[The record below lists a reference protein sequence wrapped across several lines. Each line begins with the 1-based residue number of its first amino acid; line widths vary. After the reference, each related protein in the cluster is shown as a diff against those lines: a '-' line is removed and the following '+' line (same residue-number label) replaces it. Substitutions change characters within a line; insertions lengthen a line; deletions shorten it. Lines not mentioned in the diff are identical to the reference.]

1 LKYRLK
7 ALFDGLNQQVAMI
20 TRYKFRFLSI
30 TGLLFFGLC
39 IFVLGWFAQSKS
51 FQTLQ
56 IRGIEYLGV
65 PDASLN
71 SGSRNTGPVFV
82 KEIKHPLE
90 LNSLDISFEFMTQE
104 STFSYGNLFQTG
116 DTLDAIRMELQPSSN
131 LVLVLGDGKLFLLSN
146 SIQIGKYHGVRLK
159 YERENFLKVFVDE
172 TEVLSVTDKGLLAG
186 KFDVS
191 NIVVGTGLARQR
203 ALVGSVKNFNLNGAY
218 SYYDRTASLSRW
230 MLILLCSIVFL
241 KSLPSL
247 WSYSQSHG
255 QGGGTMSITS
265 DLVDNIAVFGFSLT
279 FVVMALLSI
288 RLFGGQHLGL
298 SKWLVHL
305 VLPISLA
312 AILLVLN
319 RQRSAWKWARW
330 PLGVI
335 FLAYVASIVASTRY
349 KAHAYDAFI
358 MGIIMIS
365 CLAFG
370 LSLARIRLGAPLPQK
385 SRKRLESAVVIGI
398 SGLFLTP
405 SWGALVDLTNW
416 HAFSQALDNNF
427 GVSVIGAFL
436 VLRAVFAVLFELP
449 NTTEVFDLDL
459 FARGKAK
466 YLLSRV
472 YLDVAVIAVFFWISF
487 RQDTLFIPGSE
498 YHWEYYVGAVQG
510 IRNGGWLLWDTPSQ
524 YGFLNILLPSLV
536 PSASAWQSFYLF
548 QGTLLFLVSTG
559 IYLAARRYTT
569 ASAFHRLAVFAIVFM
584 ALFFADPELIG
595 PYPFPSSSVVRFFC
609 VYALVLVAWF
619 IPQFGLRQAVALSI
633 VWSLAVIW
641 SAESAIYGTAIFL
654 FILVALIQTNTIE
667 NHRFALACKYVVLA
681 AMCLAMVLVIMFA
694 FYFARLGVAPDLFG
708 FLEHAFGYAGGFGY
722 VPFPLS
728 GPGNLL
734 LLVFMGVSI
743 LCIRAIQREGGVN
756 ENLVSPLAAM
766 AGCIWGISTYYI
778 GRPVP
783 QNITAMLPLIAM
795 VVYLSL
801 MLSKRMSPGAHSLPI
816 KAAALPLIFLVLIPL
831 INLKWVRN
839 LAQIQSFTSDV
850 TTKLPKASNELQQ
863 LLSRAKPSANTSIVY
878 YGDDAAP
885 PIFSGEYARFN
896 ETNWLPIPLQLLEQ
910 PVSEARRNLYLNRYI
925 CRNQPSGGIL
935 VNRKG
940 DAIAVRL
947 QGFLHQLRQFYDVE
961 EVISGNVYTLYRF
974 SGMNLQHCSPLV
986 GKKTS

>member
-1 LKYRLK
+1 
-7 ALFDGLNQQVAMI
+7 MI
-20 TRYKFRFLSI
+20 THCKFRFASI
-30 TGLLFFGLC
+30 AGLLFLVAC
-39 IFVLGWFAQSKS
+39 IIVLGWYSQSKS
-51 FQTLQ
+51 FQTFQ
-56 IRGIEYLGV
+56 IHGIEYLGV
-65 PDASLN
+65 PDTSKG
-71 SGSRNTGPVFV
+71 SGLRNTGPVYV

-90 LNSLDISFEFMTQE
+90 LNSLDISFEFLTQE
-104 STFSYGNLFQTG
+104 PTFSYGNLFQTG

-131 LVLVLGDGKLFLLSN
+131 LVLVLGDGKLFPLSN
-146 SIQIGKYHGVRLK
+146 SIQIGKYHGVVLK
-159 YERENFLKVFVDE
+159 YERGNFFKVFVDE
-172 TEVLSVTDKGLLAG
+172 TEVLDITDNGVLVG
-186 KFDVS
+186 KFDMS

-203 ALVGSVKNFNLNGAY
+203 TLVGLVKNFNLTGAY
-218 SYYDRTASLSRW
+218 SYNDRTAMLSRW
-230 MLILLCSIVFL
+230 MLIFLCGIVFL
-241 KSLPSL
+241 MSFPRSPIAEVA
-247 WSYSQSHG
+247 G
-255 QGGGTMSITS
+255 EGGATLTTS
-265 DLVDNIAVFGFSLT
+265 DLADNIAVYGFSLV
-279 FVVMALLSI
+279 FVAMGLFSI
-288 RLFGGQHLGL
+288 HYFGERHLGL
-298 SKWLVHL
+298 SKWLAHL
-305 VLPISLA
+305 MLPVSLV
-312 AILLVLN
+312 AILLVSK
-319 RQRSAWKWARW
+319 RQGSVWKWARW

-335 FLAYVASIVASTRY
+335 FMAYIASIVTSTGY
-349 KAHAYDAFI
+349 KTDAYDAFSLGMI
-358 MGIIMIS
+358 MTS
-365 CLAFG
+365 LLSFG
-370 LSLARIRLGAPLPQK
+370 LSLQKAGLGRSQSQRGKILPV
-385 SRKRLESAVVIGI
+385 SSVAIGI
-398 SGLFLTP
+398 SVLFLAL
-405 SWGALVDLTNW
+405 SWSVLVDLKNW
-416 HAFSQALDNNF
+416 DAFRQALDNNF
-427 GVSVIGAFL
+427 GVSVVGAFL

-449 NTTEVFDLDL
+449 NTAEVFDLNL
-459 FARGKAK
+459 FAQGKVK
-466 YLLSRV
+466 YLLSWV

-498 YHWEYYVGAVQG
+498 YHWEYYVGVVQG

-524 YGFLNILLPSLV
+524 YGFLNILLASLI

-548 QGTLLFLVSTG
+548 QGILLFLVSTG

-569 ASAFHRLAVFAIVFM
+569 TSTFHRLAIFAIVFM

-667 NHRFALACKYVVLA
+667 NYRFALACKYVVIA

-708 FLEHAFGYAGGFGY
+708 FFEHAFGYAGGFGY
-722 VPFPLS
+722 VPFPQS

-734 LLVFMGVSI
+734 LLVFMGISI
-743 LCIRAIQREGGVN
+743 LCIKAIQREGGMN
-756 ENLVSPLAAM
+756 ENSVSPLAAM

-778 GRPVP
+778 GRPVS

-795 VVYLSL
+795 VVYLTL

-839 LAQIQSFTSDV
+839 LAQIQSFTSDI

-885 PIFSGEYARFN
+885 PIFSDEYARFN

-940 DAIAVRL
+940 DAIEVRL

-974 SGMNLQHCSPLV
+974 SGMNLQHCYPLV